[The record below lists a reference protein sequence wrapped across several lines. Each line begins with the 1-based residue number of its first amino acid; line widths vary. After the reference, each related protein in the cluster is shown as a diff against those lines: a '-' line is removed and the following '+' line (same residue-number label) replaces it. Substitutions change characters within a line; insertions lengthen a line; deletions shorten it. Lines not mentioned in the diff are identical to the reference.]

1 MNLYPYQIEGIE
13 KIRQAF
19 GRVKR
24 VIYVLP
30 TSGGKTVIMSHI
42 ALGSVRRGRR
52 VLILVHRV
60 ELLKQT
66 GHKLSAFG
74 VPHWFISTEHTQDD
88 TFPVQIAMVATIRN
102 RQTEPFDL
110 IIVDECHHTPSST
123 YQEVISRHPNAY
135 VLGVTATPCRLD
147 GKGLAD
153 CFDEMVQGP
162 QIYDLIDFGSLS
174 KPVTFAPATAVDL
187 KGIKT
192 VAGDYVKSELSE
204 AMSKPSVTGSAIKE
218 YMKHAPGRPCVVFC
232 VSVKHAQQVAQDFT
246 NAGFRAVAVDGSTDR
261 EERAQM
267 IAGLS
272 DGSVQVL
279 CSCDIISEGTDVP
292 AIEVGISLR
301 PTKSLSLYIQQM
313 GRVLRKHPGKDRAL
327 LLDHAGNCHRH
338 GLITSHRDW
347 ALEPGKEAKRTESII
362 RQCLKCYAVYESAR
376 TECPECGTVPPPKP
390 REVVKI
396 AGELVPVEEAE
407 RAKDEARKE
416 LWGRKSMDEWVAI
429 ARKRGYKVGWA
440 RFRFEA
446 QEAKYATKT
455 RGEIIDAGTVGDG
468 TVWVAFKGDPSAE
481 QIIERARLEA
491 PVKGVLVGRMNNL
504 ITVI

>member
-1 MNLYPYQIEGIE
+1 MNLYPYQLDGVNA
-13 KIRQAF
+13 IREAF

-42 ALGSVRRGRR
+42 ALNSVRRGRR

-66 GHKLSAFG
+66 GQKLAASG
-74 VPHWFISTEHTQDD
+74 IPHGFISTEHVQND
-88 TFPVQIAMVATIRN
+88 FWPVQVAMVATIRN
-102 RQTEPFDL
+102 RQTDPFNL

-123 YQEVISRHPNAY
+123 YQEVIARHPDAY

-162 QIYDLIDFGSLS
+162 QIYDIIEFGSLTQ
-174 KPVTFAPATAVDL
+174 PVTYAPATAVDL
-187 KGIKT
+187 KGVRT
-192 VAGDYVKSELSE
+192 VAGDYVKSELSD

-232 VSVKHAQQVAQDFT
+232 VSVKHAEQVAEDFK
-246 NAGFRAVAVDGSTDR
+246 NAGFRAVSVDGNTDR
-261 EERAQM
+261 EERARM

-301 PTKSLSLYIQQM
+301 PTKSLSLYMQQM
-313 GRVLRKHPGKDRAL
+313 GRVLRKHPGKTRAL

-338 GLITSHRDW
+338 GLITMHRDW
-347 ALEPGKEAKRTESII
+347 ALEPGKEAKRSESII
-362 RQCLKCYAVYESAR
+362 RQCLKCYAVYESTR

-390 REVVKI
+390 REVVKV

-407 RAKDEARKE
+407 QAKEAAKRE
-416 LWGRKSMDEWVAI
+416 LWGRKTFDEWVAI
-429 ARKRGYKVGWA
+429 ARKRGYKTGWA
-440 RFRFEA
+440 RFRYEA
-446 QEAKYATKT
+446 QEAKYAPKT
-455 RGEIIDAGTVGDG
+455 TGEIIDAGHVGDG
-468 TVWVAFKGDPSAE
+468 SIWVAYSGEPSVDSL
-481 QIIERARLEA
+481 IKRARLVA
-491 PVKGVLVGRMNNL
+491 PVKRVLMSRESNMVTIR
-504 ITVI
+504 